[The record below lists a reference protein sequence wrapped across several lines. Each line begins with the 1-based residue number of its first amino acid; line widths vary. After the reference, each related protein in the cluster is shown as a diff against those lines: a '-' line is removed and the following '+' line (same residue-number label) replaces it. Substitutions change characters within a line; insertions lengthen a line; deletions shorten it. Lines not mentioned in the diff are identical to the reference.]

1 VIPCTAI
8 WMGREEDV
16 LQGEFHHTVDSKG
29 RCFFPA
35 PLKENIGEEP
45 IICYGYKNNLMVY
58 SKEGWQ
64 EFVAMIK
71 AKDFEE
77 SYVLS
82 HFFIARSSKV
92 TIGPQGRMV
101 IPQTMREF
109 AGITKD
115 VVLVGTGECVEVWSG
130 SAWEENMKEVMQAN
144 IFAMMGG
151 KKRNV

>member
-1 VIPCTAI
+1 
-8 WMGREEDV
+8 
-16 LQGEFHHTVDSKG
+16 
-29 RCFFPA
+29 
-35 PLKENIGEEP
+35 
-45 IICYGYKNNLMVY
+45 
-58 SKEGWQ
+58 
-64 EFVAMIK
+64 MIK

-92 TIGPQGRMV
+92 TIDPQGRMV